1 MKKYLFGLCM
11 LLACGCTF
19 VACSDDDDPV
29 IVNPEP
35 KPEPEPEIVNVNVTL
50 NFAAPADL
58 AKNSPSVA
66 IESLTLKEINTG
78 VTTPVVVKGT
88 RAEGASITVNVPEG
102 LYTIDMEGVIT
113 YNLDGKATYSKLR
126 AFKENVTVTAATAAT
141 PVSVEGSLY
150 NENAG
155 FVIAEIYFTGSA
167 TPEGKQYSGDQYFRI
182 YNNSN
187 EELCANGL
195 TIAESEFMTVDKEE
209 YTPDIMNEAFATNAI
224 YRIPVEGE
232 KIMVKP
238 GESLLIVDNAINHK
252 DACSTSFDLSKADFE
267 WYDPNDNPSF
277 QDVDNDKVP
286 NLEKIYCYTKTIW
299 GLHNRGFKSYVLA
312 RLGDEEAKQ
321 LTAEAYL
328 NEYKYDYSYEFV
340 YPGGVIPMK
349 RSAYKIPNKWILD
362 AVNLSVE
369 SEYQWT
375 VTAPS
380 LDKGWSYCG
389 KVDGDK
395 TRYNKSVRRKVL
407 SGKTLQ
413 DTNDSSKDFL
423 PEQAADPYFAFHK

>member
-1 MKKYLFGLCM
+1 MKKYFYALCM
-11 LLACGCTF
+11 LLACGSTF

-29 IVNPEP
+29 IVEP
-35 KPEPEPEIVNVNVTL
+35 KPETKPAIQHVNLTL
-50 NFAAPADL
+50 NFTAPADL
-58 AKNSPSVA
+58 AKNEPSVA

-78 VTTPVVVKGT
+78 VTTPVVVKGS
-88 RAEGASITVNVPEG
+88 RGEGASITVNVPEG

-113 YNLDGKATYSKLR
+113 YNLNGKATYSKLR
-126 AFKENVTVTAATAAT
+126 AFKENVTVTVATAAS
-141 PVSVEGSLY
+141 PVGVEGSLY
-150 NENAG
+150 NEDAG

-187 EELCANGL
+187 VELCANGL
-195 TIAESEFMTVDKEE
+195 TIAESEFLTVDKQE
-209 YTPDIMNEAFATNAI
+209 YTPNVMNEAFATGAI
-224 YRIPVEGE
+224 YRIPVDGE

-238 GESLLIVDNAINHK
+238 GESLLLVDNAINHK
-252 DACSTSFDLSKADFE
+252 NACSTSFDLSKADFE
-267 WYDPNDNPSF
+267 WFDKNDNPNF

-312 RLGDEEAKQ
+312 RLGDSEAEQ
-321 LTAEAYL
+321 LTAEAFL
-328 NEYKYDYSYEFV
+328 KDYKYDYSYEFV

-349 RSAYKIPNKWILD
+349 KSAYKIPNKWVID

-369 SEYQWT
+369 SEFKWI

-380 LDKGWSYCG
+380 LDKGWSFCG
-389 KVDGDK
+389 KVDKDK

-407 SGKTLQ
+407 SGKVLQ
-413 DTNDSSKDFL
+413 DTNDSAVDFL
-423 PEQAADPYFAFHK
+423 PEQAADPYFKFHE